1 MPAGQVPFGYLPPN
15 GYPPQ
20 GQVPIGPY
28 GYPPLGPYGLP
39 PQMLALG
46 PPLGVYPCGYE
57 PARRDR
63 SRSRSANRRKGKAD
77 AHAERARSVLT
88 TTMQKTKMCDFHKDG
103 RCKYGKGCAFAHEEE
118 ELKIMP
124 DLRKTRIC
132 RSFSQGSCSNANCKY
147 AHGNEEL
154 RSTDMCYKT
163 AMCTWFEKGNCQ
175 SGDQCRFAHG
185 VEELRKEDEDND
197 AAASSAAVPS
207 ADGVAAAAPA
217 AGDSSGGIPAAP
229 EGTVAPESK
238 KNTRRQRQRQKRKPR
253 ATAPLALVLPPDS
266 IGEIIVVEGGLNFLN
281 LYQGLLTIRILLSWF
296 PQAQGVGL
304 LRPIFTVS
312 DAYLNLFRGIVPPIG
327 GIDISPIGAFF
338 VLNLLQNSVASLAAT
353 GTPTT
358 VQSRTAP
365 GTQFLRRLLREPVSA
380 AA

>member
-1 MPAGQVPFGYLPPN
+1 MHGHPAQLGMPAGQVPFGYLPPN

-20 GQVPIGPY
+20 LGQVPIGPY

-207 ADGVAAAAPA
+207 ADGVAAAPA
-217 AGDSSGGIPAAP
+217 AGDSPGGNPAAP

-238 KNTRRQRQRQKRKPR
+238 KNTRRQRQRQKRKADKGGKKEGDNAGEVSPADFEEDAGSKSDAEDEPAAKR
-253 ATAPLALVLPPDS
+253 AKTEPERKQPAAAPLPNCPRCGTTIATHLGITTCVLCK
-266 IGEIIVVEGGLNFLN
+266 V
-281 LYQGLLTIRILLSWF
+281 
-296 PQAQGVGL
+296 
-304 LRPIFTVS
+304 
-312 DAYLNLFRGIVPPIG
+312 
-327 GIDISPIGAFF
+327 
-338 VLNLLQNSVASLAAT
+338 
-353 GTPTT
+353 
-358 VQSRTAP
+358 
-365 GTQFLRRLLREPVSA
+365 
-380 AA
+380 